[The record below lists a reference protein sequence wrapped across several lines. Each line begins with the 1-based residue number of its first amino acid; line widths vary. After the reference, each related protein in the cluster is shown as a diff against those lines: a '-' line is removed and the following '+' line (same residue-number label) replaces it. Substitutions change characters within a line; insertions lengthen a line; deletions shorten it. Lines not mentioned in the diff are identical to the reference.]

1 MDVIINERDTSK
13 DITELTAI
21 SVREEIDGQ
30 TEANALNARNSER
43 SEYEDDL
50 CQATRDKYDFVV
62 DNSNNNDKCQG
73 EFSGKPGNLI
83 EQSHYNVD
91 DEEDVNMD
99 DNVDDDGEY
108 GQVELNVEDYI
119 IGGDSDEGYNR
130 EENEDPDR
138 VGSTSSGYSD

>member
-1 MDVIINERDTSK
+1 MDVITSERGTPK

-21 SVREEIDGQ
+21 SVREEIDGE
-30 TEANALNARNSER
+30 TEASALNARNSER

-62 DNSNNNDKCQG
+62 DNNNNRYQG
-73 EFSGKPGNLI
+73 GFSGKPDNLI
-83 EQSHYNVD
+83 EQNHYNVD
-91 DEEDVNMD
+91 DKEDVDME
-99 DNVDDDGEY
+99 DNANDDGEY
-108 GQVELNVEDYI
+108 EQVELNAEDYI
-119 IGGDSDEGYNR
+119 IGGDLDEGYNR